1 MSSKT
6 EQPTPHRKAEA
17 AKKGQYPRSAWLN
30 AAVSYA
36 GAWLALSAAWQ
47 GWSARFEP
55 WCAQLWLLTNVPLG
69 TALKEGTEHFA
80 RLALTVGLSATVPVV
95 IVGLFT
101 TRGAFDPAHTLPKIE
116 NLQPGKA
123 FTQLASAKH
132 WLTLAK
138 GVLLAV
144 IVLAWAWSNGAEIAQ
159 RSTVPLPLPT
169 LLPLAWGGFID
180 ALEALLVLILVL
192 GALDYMLELRA
203 HQQSLMMTREEV
215 KREHRDSEGDPR
227 LKSQRQSRHRQMM
240 AGGGKQ
246 GVRNA
251 NVVVVNPTHIAVAL
265 RYVESECDAPYLV
278 AKGRDE
284 QALDI
289 RAEAT
294 QHHISIVRDVPLA
307 RSLIH
312 FDLGEEIPEELYQAA
327 AVVLKVAAE
336 TAAQERTPP

>member
-30 AAVSYA
+30 AAVSFA
-36 GAWLALSAAWQ
+36 GAWLALSASWQ
-47 GWSARFEP
+47 GWSSRFKP
-55 WCAQLWLLTNVPLG
+55 WCAQLWSLSEMPLS
-69 TALKEGTEHFA
+69 TALQEGTELFA
-80 RLALTVGLSATVPVV
+80 SLALTVGLSATVPVLV
-95 IVGLFT
+95 VGLFI
-101 TRGAFDPAHTLPKIE
+101 TRGAFDPSHTLPKME

-123 FTQLASAKH
+123 FTQLASGQH
-132 WLTLAK
+132 WLNLAK
-138 GVLLAV
+138 GLLLAT
-144 IVLAWAWSNGAEIAQ
+144 IVLAWAWSHGGEIAK
-159 RSTVPLPLPT
+159 RSVVALPLPT

-180 ALEALLVLILVL
+180 GLEALLGLILVL
-192 GALDYMLELRA
+192 GALDFMLELRN

-265 RYVESECDAPYLV
+265 RYLESECDAPYLV

-289 RAEAT
+289 RAEAAA
-294 QHHISIVRDVPLA
+294 HHIAIVRDVQLA

-312 FDLGEEIPEELYQAA
+312 FELGEEIPEELYQAA

-336 TAAQERTPP
+336 TAAQERTLP